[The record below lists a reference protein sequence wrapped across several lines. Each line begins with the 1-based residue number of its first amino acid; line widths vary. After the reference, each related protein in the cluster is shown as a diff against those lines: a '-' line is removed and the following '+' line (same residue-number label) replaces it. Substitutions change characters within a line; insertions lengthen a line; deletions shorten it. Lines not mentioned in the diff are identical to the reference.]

1 MARYLTRMRKVS
13 SALAIAVSVRSGA
26 AQGAPPPT
34 SPVPIP
40 DSRVGHVLKAWSE
53 AFNSGDSAV
62 VRAYA
67 AKYHPQMNVAGQ
79 VRLRGTNGGF
89 DVVKILVN
97 QPTHIEV
104 VLKEKAGAL
113 GYARGTMEVGEAD
126 PPTVSAFMLRGVPP
140 GAPPEGCSTY
150 AAPPTTTAPGVA
162 NPKDVE
168 SEDAILVALYQSISG
183 PACQHRDWDRFR
195 SLFAPGAR
203 LIPTG
208 LNADRKAVARAET
221 PDEYANAAKIGLEE
235 GGFFEHE
242 TARTGETF
250 GAISHAFSTY
260 ESRRTANDE
269 KPFARGI
276 NSIQLLNDGSRWW
289 IMTVYWQAE
298 RPDSPIPP
306 QFLPRKP

>member
-1 MARYLTRMRKVS
+1 MARYLSRMWKVS
-13 SALAIAVSVRSGA
+13 SALAIAVATRSAGGQA
-26 AQGAPPPT
+26 SPPT
-34 SPVPIP
+34 APVPIP
-40 DSRVGHVLKAWSE
+40 DSRVGGVLKAWSD
-53 AFNSGDSAV
+53 AFNSGDSTAL
-62 VRAYA
+62 RAYA

-79 VRLRGTNGGF
+79 ARLRVANGGF

-104 VLKEKAGAL
+104 VLKEKNGG
-113 GYARGTMEVGEAD
+113 GYARGTMDVGEAD
-126 PPTVSAFMLRGVPP
+126 PPAVSGFAVRGVPP

-150 AAPPTTTAPGVA
+150 AAPPTTTTPGAA

-168 SEDAILVALYQSISG
+168 SEDAILAALYQSISG
-183 PACQHRDWDRFR
+183 PACQRRDWDRFR

-221 PDEYANAAKIGLEE
+221 PDEYATAAKTGLEE
-235 GGFFEHE
+235 NGFFEHE